1 MTGKLSRYADYY
13 LRSLLELCTY
23 SQAEN
28 KQSLSFQTKQLAQS
42 LDNKYLGIKLVLLH
56 FTLWLV

>member
-42 LDNKYLGIKLVLLH
+42 LDNK
-56 FTLWLV
+56 

>member
-1 MTGKLSRYADYY
+1 MTGKLSRYADYC

-23 SQAEN
+23 SQAES

-42 LDNKYLGIKLVLLH
+42 LDNK
-56 FTLWLV
+56 